1 MWIGL
6 ILFRVDDNRR
16 IAQRQA
22 IRDRWLE
29 KLMILIEDPS
39 GLTSLEKVRGK
50 QEMETVL
57 GLLRDLAER
66 FRGQY
71 RDQLGKV
78 LERIGAE
85 EYSLGFLNRPRARSR
100 VRGCALLAWLESKP
114 DADAKLMKR
123 LQDRV
128 ANVRLEACHALAT
141 RHSPSA
147 SIEAILGSLRG
158 TEAIFS
164 SRVRDVIRLVASGRS
179 AELANALRRSRS
191 PRERELLIEGLA
203 ESGDFTQSAAIAEHL
218 DDPKPLTRIA
228 AVRALEQLGDPSF
241 QAQVVVLANDPDHR
255 VRLAVAKY
263 SASMAHSQDQAGTLE
278 QFALDED
285 FDVQRT
291 AVYAL
296 VKLDGERLDAFRNQ
310 SHPPLV
316 EGLLTEAT
324 SSFANPPKDAPR

>member
-6 ILFRVDDNRR
+6 ILFRVGDNRR
-16 IAQRQA
+16 IKQRQA

-29 KLMILIEDPS
+29 RLMILVEDPS
-39 GLTSLEKVRGK
+39 GFASLEKVRGK

-85 EYSLGFLNRPRARSR
+85 EYALSFLNRLRARSR
-100 VRGCALLAWLESKP
+100 VRGCALLAWLESNP
-114 DADAKLMKR
+114 ATDARLIER

-141 RHSPSA
+141 RHSPQA
-147 SIEAILGSLRG
+147 SIDAILGLLRG

-164 SRVRDVIRLVASGRS
+164 SRARDVIRLLAPGRS
-179 AELANALRRSRS
+179 ADLASALKRARS

-203 ESGDFTQSAAIAEHL
+203 EAADFTQSAAIAEHL
-218 DDPKPLTRIA
+218 DDPNPLTRIA
-228 AVRALEQLGDPSF
+228 VVRALEQLGDPSF
-241 QAQVVVLANDPDHR
+241 QTPVAALANDPDRR
-255 VRLAVAKY
+255 VRLVVAKY
-263 SASMAHSQDQAGTLE
+263 SASMAQSQDHTGTLE
-278 QFALDED
+278 KLALDDD

-291 AVYAL
+291 AIHAL
-296 VKLDGERLDAFRNQ
+296 VKLNGERLDAFRKQ
-310 SHPPLV
+310 SQPPLI
-316 EGLLTEAT
+316 EGLLMEAT
-324 SSFANPPKDAPR
+324 SSFAIPPKGAPR